1 MKDAKLKIAD
11 ASVDKAEVVDDLDA
25 HVRERSQRNPQ
36 LPALIASSERRRAL
50 ARRMAKLRQ
59 EQKKSQTLVGAAIGT
74 SQSAIARLERGDADT
89 RVSTLERYAA
99 GLGYEIEYR
108 LVRSRAPANERPAA

>member
-1 MKDAKLKIAD
+1 MTNPT
-11 ASVDKAEVVDDLDA
+11 DDLDA
-25 HVRERSQRNPQ
+25 HVRERSERNPQ
-36 LPALIASSERRRAL
+36 LPALIRSAEHRRVL

-59 EQKKSQTLVGAAIGT
+59 DQNKSQTRVGAVIGT

-108 LVRSRAPANERPAA
+108 LVRCPASPERRSAAL